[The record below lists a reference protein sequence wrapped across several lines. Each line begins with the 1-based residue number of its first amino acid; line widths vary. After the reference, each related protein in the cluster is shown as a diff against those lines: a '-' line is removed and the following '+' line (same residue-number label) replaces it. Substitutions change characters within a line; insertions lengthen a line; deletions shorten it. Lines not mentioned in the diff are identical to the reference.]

1 LIEFFSEEISMRT
14 YRLGLMTLGLS
25 AVMLAVVSAQPPDGP
40 PGKGGKGGAK
50 AGQRGGPGGGVHL
63 IPPFVRDS
71 LNLTD
76 DQQKQIA
83 DLEKEATDKLAKIL
97 TADQMKQ
104 LKDARPP
111 RGPGGPG
118 DGGPGGKGKGGPPG
132 GGPPPGGPPPRDGDK

>member
-1 LIEFFSEEISMRT
+1 
-14 YRLGLMTLGLS
+14 YRLGLMALGLS
-25 AVMLAVVSAQPPDGP
+25 AVVLTVVSAQPPDGP
-40 PGKGGKGGAK
+40 PGKGGGNKGAK

-111 RGPGGPG
+111 RGGPDGGPPGG
-118 DGGPGGKGKGGPPG
+118 DDQRRGPGGKGKGGPPG
-132 GGPPPGGPPPRDGDK
+132 GG